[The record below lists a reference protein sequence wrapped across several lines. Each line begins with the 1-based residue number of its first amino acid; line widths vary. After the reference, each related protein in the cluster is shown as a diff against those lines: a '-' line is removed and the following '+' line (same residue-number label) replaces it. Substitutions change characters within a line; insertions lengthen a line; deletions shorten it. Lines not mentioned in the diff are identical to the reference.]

1 VSAWDWWVIAAY
13 LGSTLG
19 MSAWL
24 AGGGV
29 TWLQYELMVPV
40 AMIVILVVLMPLLRG
55 LQVISVC
62 EYLERRF
69 DRPTRLVLSAVFL
82 LARCSAAAIFII
94 LVLADR
100 ALAPAVV
107 P

>member
-1 VSAWDWWVIAAY
+1 VGACDWWVIAAY
-13 LGSTLG
+13 LDSTLG

-55 LQVISVC
+55 LQVISVY
-62 EYLERRF
+62 ETWSVASTARRGG
-69 DRPTRLVLSAVFL
+69 
-82 LARCSAAAIFII
+82 C
-94 LVLADR
+94 
-100 ALAPAVV
+100 
-107 P
+107 